1 MNIAFVLPYFA
12 DSFGGPVMVV
22 KKVGTKLAA
31 MGHNVS
37 YWAAGDKQ
45 DQKELMSE
53 EGIHIYD
60 IQWPRSWRR
69 SRDLATGLSAGVSSF
84 DIMYITGMWL
94 YPTYAACRIAAA
106 SKTPYIL
113 RPAGSLEPWRLRNTP
128 WKCFK
133 KKIYLNL
140 IGKYLMHGAA
150 CLHACSMKEAE
161 HFRQIG
167 YRGSITVMPNGVDT
181 DEFTPGDDSEVQLYW
196 PQLKNRRVVL
206 FMSRLSPEKGL
217 DILIP
222 LWAELM
228 QSGRYKNAMLVI
240 AGPDDRGYVKVIQSM
255 IDKYGINSSVLL
267 PGMVR
272 EQKKLT
278 ILRRADIFI
287 LPSYSE
293 NFGNV
298 VVEALSCGTP
308 VITTTGTP
316 WKQLQEFDAG
326 RCVSPTSPELSQ
338 ALRELLDMSK
348 AELSAM
354 GKRGRDFINKYY
366 TWDIAVRRIS
376 TVFSCVATGKD
387 VPLQP

>member
-1 MNIAFVLPYFA
+1 
-12 DSFGGPVMVV
+12 
-22 KKVGTKLAA
+22 
-31 MGHNVS
+31 
-37 YWAAGDKQ
+37 
-45 DQKELMSE
+45 
-53 EGIHIYD
+53 
-60 IQWPRSWRR
+60 
-69 SRDLATGLSAGVSSF
+69 
-84 DIMYITGMWL
+84 
-94 YPTYAACRIAAA
+94 
-106 SKTPYIL
+106 
-113 RPAGSLEPWRLRNTP
+113 
-128 WKCFK
+128 
-133 KKIYLNL
+133 
-140 IGKYLMHGAA
+140 
-150 CLHACSMKEAE
+150 
-161 HFRQIG
+161 
-167 YRGSITVMPNGVDT
+167 MPNGVDT

-387 VPLQP
+387 VPLQPGQL